1 LTEIVSVPEEGPRS
15 THHAGRGRI
24 GKTTEKTEELQIN
37 VLTFMLLCPY
47 MLLKIV
53 RNEQRIF
60 ITRDEQIVI
69 FLTAQSTTV
78 ELQYEPILSY
88 F

>member
-1 LTEIVSVPEEGPRS
+1 
-15 THHAGRGRI
+15 
-24 GKTTEKTEELQIN
+24 
-37 VLTFMLLCPY
+37 

-69 FLTAQSTTV
+69 FLTAQSTTI